1 MKKVSNILWLDWG
14 EKMVWV
20 AYFNQWANMTM
31 PIGYLY
37 NDSSLLFNL
46 SDVIARYRIKKIVLG
61 VPSEQSTKDKMQN
74 FIEQLAMISDWAE
87 IFFQDEDYSSVEA
100 SQVEVKQPWVRND
113 DVIAAMVIL
122 DRWILEN
129 WNTKILW

>member
-1 MKKVSNILWLDWG
+1 MKKVSNILWLDWW
-14 EKMVWV
+14 EKMVGV

-46 SDVIARYRIKKIVLG
+46 SDVIARYKIKKIILW
-61 VPSEQSTKDKMQN
+61 VPSEQSTRDKMQN
-74 FIEQLAMISDWAE
+74 FIEQLTMISDWAE

-100 SQVEVKQPWVRND
+100 TQVEVKQKGVRSD

-129 WNTKILW
+129 QAQN